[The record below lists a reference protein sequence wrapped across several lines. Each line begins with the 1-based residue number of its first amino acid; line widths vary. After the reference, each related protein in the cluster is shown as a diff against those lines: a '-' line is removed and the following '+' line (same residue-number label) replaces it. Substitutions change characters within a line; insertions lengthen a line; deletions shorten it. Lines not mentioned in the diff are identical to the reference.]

1 MSVRNERANSG
12 KTMFPR
18 KKSIRLQT
26 LIGKIVTYTILI
38 LAGITFIL
46 PFFWMVSS
54 SLKPIDKIFSI
65 PIQWLPEEAQWAN
78 YSQAFNVLPLGRYFS
93 NTAMVTGL
101 NIVGSLISCTLAA
114 YGFSRLDFWGKDVF
128 FLVLIATMMLPF
140 QVTIIPLFLL
150 FSRLGW
156 INTFLPLVVPSFFGN
171 AFYIFLMRQYFST
184 IPAELEEAAIID
196 GCGRFRVFFNIIL
209 PLTKPALVTVMLFT
223 FMGAWN
229 DFFNPLIY
237 ISSPRRFTIALGL
250 SQFRSEF
257 GSYWHLLMAGST
269 VAIAPCLILFFFFQ
283 RYFLE
288 GIAST
293 GLKG

>member
-1 MSVRNERANSG
+1 MSQ
-12 KTMFPR
+12 R
-18 KKSIRLQT
+18 KGSI
-26 LIGKIVTYTILI
+26 KIQYYIRMLATYVILI
-38 LAGITFIL
+38 LAGISFAM

-54 SLKPIDKIFSI
+54 SLKPINEIFLI
-65 PIQWLPEEAQWAN
+65 PIQWLPKTPQWHNYREAF
-78 YSQAFNVLPLGRYFS
+78 SVLPLGRYFLNS
-93 NTAMVTGL
+93 AIVTGL
-101 NIVGSLISCTLAA
+101 NIVGSLVSCTLAA
-114 YGFSRLDFWGKDVF
+114 YGFARLNFWGRDALF
-128 FLVLIATMMLPF
+128 FALIATMMLPF
-140 QVTIIPLFLL
+140 QVTIIPLFVL

-156 INTFLPLVVPSFFGN
+156 VNTFRPLIVPSFFGN

-184 IPAELEEAAIID
+184 IPRDLEEAAIID
-196 GCGRFRVFFNIIL
+196 GCGTVRTFFSIIL

-223 FMGAWN
+223 FMGVWN
-229 DFFNPLIY
+229 DFFNALIY
-237 ISSPRRFTIALGL
+237 ISSPSKFTIALGL

-269 VAIAPCLILFFFFQ
+269 AAILPCLLLFFFFQ